1 MFFPERL
8 FMRLIKGFL
17 AGLVLAGIPA
27 MMPAAAFA
35 HGGGGGGEGGH
46 AFVGGNGR
54 GFGSGHAFGGFA
66 GRGFSPG
73 FSGTRG
79 FSTGR
84 FSGRGDPGRFGDRG
98 FRDHRVFFQQ
108 FASPVY
114 WYPYYPYDYSY
125 LDYGPDNDYQYGD
138 NSAASVQPESF
149 RPAVD
154 HGPVVVSINTGN
166 SRPVDSRANTA
177 YIDSGYSSTDPA
189 GQQRIV
195 MQDPNEKIGPR
206 ADPTTFVPP
215 TVPQPTQTAAK
226 GTQKTPQ
233 AHAGVFGNLVLV
245 SWLEDAGKDVIYV
258 QNTET
263 NDVQKITSEPN
274 LDNFRIVELHPN
286 ADPKLFEA
294 VISNGSQQGPVRFR
308 F

>member
-1 MFFPERL
+1 
-8 FMRLIKGFL
+8 MRLIKGSL
-17 AGLVLAGIPA
+17 AGLLFTGILA

-35 HGGGGGGEGGH
+35 HRGEGGGHGFGGRGGGH
-46 AFVGGNGR
+46 AFVGGGGH
-54 GFGSGHAFGGFA
+54 GFGSGHAFGGFT

-84 FSGRGDPGRFGDRG
+84 FSGRGDHGRFGDRG

-108 FASPVY
+108 FAWPVY

-149 RPAVD
+149 RPAAD
-154 HGPVVVSINTGN
+154 HSPVVVSINTGN
-166 SRPVDSRANTA
+166 PRPVDSRANTA
-177 YIDSGYSSTDPA
+177 YINSGYSLTDAA
-189 GQQRIV
+189 GQQRIAI
-195 MQDPNEKIGPR
+195 QDPNEKIGPR
-206 ADPTTFVPP
+206 ADPRTFVPP

-226 GTQKTPQ
+226 GTQTTPQ
-233 AHAGVFGNLVLV
+233 AHAGAFGNLVLI

-274 LDNFRIVELHPN
+274 LDNFRIVKLHPN